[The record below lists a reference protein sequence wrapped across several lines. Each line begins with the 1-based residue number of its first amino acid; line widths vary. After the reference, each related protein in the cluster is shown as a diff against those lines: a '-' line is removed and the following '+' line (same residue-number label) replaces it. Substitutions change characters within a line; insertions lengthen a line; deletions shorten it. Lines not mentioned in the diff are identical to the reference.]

1 MKKKWAACAVLL
13 VVMAVSIPIS
23 AKSLGENRQ
32 DSTDQILNGLKD
44 KAKDNLDWLDLNQWM
59 KQNSEDN
66 ELLTESLTEA
76 HTGIQKEIQTGTQK
90 EIQTEAQTG
99 TKTEAQIQTDET
111 QSEKKEVNK
120 IKASD
125 IPPFDLN
132 RSLIKNE
139 VTEDYYVDIDGNRV
153 KNMWVL
159 QGDEEVFLGADG
171 NAIQE
176 FAKGWY
182 EIDKKWYYYTD
193 EGILETG
200 WFTVDGKKYYVN
212 KTTEQ
217 RLSGWY
223 VIDDKTYYFDPET
236 GVMAMNQW
244 VGEKYVGPEGTV
256 TKKLPSSAG
265 ITMKNILQNPE
276 LPTGCE
282 SVALAMVLQFYDFPV
297 KKTTIADQYL
307 DYSSDNFVS
316 SFVGNPRS
324 GNGAGCYAPA
334 ITKAANKYLEEK
346 ESELR
351 AEDISGTA
359 LEDLYPY
366 IESGQPVLVWNTMYM
381 QQPEFTGAAYTENG
395 KTYRWYRKE
404 HCVVLCGY
412 DKEKGTVTVNDPL
425 DGIIERNA
433 ADFEAIY
440 DLTGQMA
447 VLIQ

>member
-23 AKSLGENRQ
+23 AKSLGENKQ
-32 DSTDQILNGLKD
+32 DSTDQILNGLKE
-44 KAKDNLDWLDLNQWM
+44 KAKDNLGWLDLNQWM

-66 ELLTESLTEA
+66 QLNTESLTES
-76 HTGIQKEIQTGTQK
+76 QTETQRETQTETQK
-90 EIQTEAQTG
+90 ETQTET
-99 TKTEAQIQTDET
+99 QINEKH
-111 QSEKKEVNK
+111 SESN
-120 IKASD
+120 

-132 RSLIKNE
+132 GYLIKNE
-139 VTEDYYVDIDGNRV
+139 VTEDYYVDIKGKRV

-159 QGDEEVFLGADG
+159 QGGEEVFLGADG
-171 NAIQE
+171 NAIEE
-176 FAKGWY
+176 FSKGWY

-193 EGILETG
+193 EGILATG

-212 KTTEQ
+212 KTTQQ

-244 VGEKYVGPEGTV
+244 VGEKYVGPDGTV
-256 TKKLPSSAG
+256 TKKLPSSAA
-265 ITMKNILQNPE
+265 ITMKNILQKPE

-324 GNGAGCYAPA
+324 ANGAGCYAPA

-381 QQPEFTGAAYTENG
+381 QQPEFTGATYTENG

-425 DGIIERNA
+425 DGIIERDA

>member
-1 MKKKWAACAVLL
+1 MKKKWAACAVIL
-13 VVMAVSIPIS
+13 VVMAVSFPIS
-23 AKSLGENRQ
+23 AKSLGENKQ

-66 ELLTESLTEA
+66 ELQTESLTE
-76 HTGIQKEIQTGTQK
+76 TQTET
-90 EIQTEAQTG
+90 QTEAQTETQ
-99 TKTEAQIQTDET
+99 TKTQIQTENQIQTKKQTDEKP
-111 QSEKKEVNK
+111 SEENEVQK

-125 IPPFDLN
+125 IPPLDLN
-132 RSLIKNE
+132 RHLIKNE
-139 VTEDYYVDIDGNRV
+139 VTEDYYVDIKGRRA

-171 NAIQE
+171 NAIKE
-176 FAKGWY
+176 LSEGWY

-193 EGILETG
+193 EGILKTG

-212 KTTEQ
+212 KTTQQ

-256 TKKLPSSAG
+256 TKKLPSSAS
-265 ITMKNILQNPE
+265 ITMKNILQKPE

-282 SVALAMVLQFYDFPV
+282 SVALAMVLKFYDFPV

-351 AEDISGTA
+351 AEDISGTP
-359 LEDLYPY
+359 LEELYPY

-381 QQPEFTGAAYTENG
+381 QQPEFTGATYTENG

-425 DGIIERNA
+425 EGIIERNA
-433 ADFEAIY
+433 EDFEAIY